1 MSTTI
6 AAMVINLLATVLP
19 FLGVNIGTE
28 QLTTT
33 VATLLAIG
41 TALWVWYKRVSAGD
55 VSIVGVR
62 K

>member
-1 MSTTI
+1 
-6 AAMVINLLATVLP
+6 MVINLLATVLP